1 MLETL
6 VSIELPVGEHY
17 YLKRHRFTPVDVSAD
32 NGKRISIIS
41 GTHGDELEGIYV
53 ISLLAEW
60 LKANPSLITGT
71 IDLYPS
77 LNSLGIDSITRTVP
91 FYQTD
96 LNRIFPG
103 TAKDT
108 FPNQIAAGIVEAIQ
122 GSDIAIDIHA
132 SNIFLRELPQVRIAS
147 TYRDSLVPLAKQLN
161 MDFIWVHDAI
171 TVLEATL
178 AHSLNQLGTHTL
190 VVEYGVGMR
199 LTPTYG
205 EQLLDGL
212 FNLMAEQGILA
223 IAPRSVRVPFY
234 SDQGEVYYV
243 NSPAAGLFVPAMD
256 HCQMVVKDQLIGHI
270 HDPYGVESPVPCYT
284 PGAGVLFT
292 LREYPIVYEGSLLA
306 RIFDDQ
312 KGVCV

>member
-6 VSIELPVGEHY
+6 LCIELPVGESY
-17 YLKRHRFTPVDVSAD
+17 SLKRHRFTAMATQQNV
-32 NGKRISIIS
+32 NKRISIIS

-53 ISLLAEW
+53 ITLLAEW
-60 LKANPSLITGT
+60 LKANPDKIKGT

-103 TAKDT
+103 KSRDT
-108 FPNQIAAGIVEAIQ
+108 FPNQMAAGIIDAVQ

-132 SNIFLRELPQVRIAS
+132 SNIFLRELPQVRIAEP
-147 TYRDSLVPLAKQLN
+147 YRDKLVPLAKQLN

-178 AHSLNQLGTHTL
+178 AHSLNELGTATL

-199 LTPTYG
+199 LTPHYG
-205 EQLLDGL
+205 TQLLDGL
-212 FNLMAEQGILA
+212 FNLMAEQGFLDI
-223 IAPRSVRVPFY
+223 PTRPVKTPCY
-234 SDQGEVYYV
+234 SDQGEVHYV
-243 NSPAAGLFVPAMD
+243 NSPAAGLFVPSMD
-256 HCQMVVKDQLIGHI
+256 HCQMVCETQLIGHI
-270 HDPYGVESPVPCYT
+270 YDPYGVNSPVPCYT

-312 KGVCV
+312 KGLCV